1 MRSLLALASGAEGTT
16 AGLLALAASA
26 VAVALPV
33 LLAAVLLRRLR
44 LGSSRRAAED
54 PTTPRVILVTG
65 ASSGLGALLLD
76 ALRAAFPDA
85 VVYGTSR
92 GGWPIPSD
100 PETSVEP
107 SDRPLGV
114 PFPSDDD
121 AADPDDPSKEHA
133 AAKEKPRSHHHHH
146 AIPPLLAL
154 DVTSE
159 ASVSALF
166 AAIRRRHGTLDCLV
180 NNAGAV
186 IATHASRTS
195 DADASS
201 QMETNF
207 LGPVRVVRHAC
218 AAMKES
224 LSKRILIVGSIGGR
238 VGLPFQSMYS
248 ASKAAVMVY
257 ADALRTETKS
267 DGFRVTLV
275 EPGDMR
281 PGMVNAAKAA
291 GFDDDPIAKR
301 ATDIMRA
308 EEARGTEMRVAA
320 MAIVR
325 AARQNAPPGRVLV
338 GQDAWEVE
346 MLTRLVPHWAREYL
360 LASHYRVPPRDNAWI
375 RI

>member
-1 MRSLLALASGAEGTT
+1 
-16 AGLLALAASA
+16 
-26 VAVALPV
+26 
-33 LLAAVLLRRLR
+33 
-44 LGSSRRAAED
+44 
-54 PTTPRVILVTG
+54 
-65 ASSGLGALLLD
+65 
-76 ALRAAFPDA
+76 
-85 VVYGTSR
+85 
-92 GGWPIPSD
+92 
-100 PETSVEP
+100 
-107 SDRPLGV
+107 
-114 PFPSDDD
+114 
-121 AADPDDPSKEHA
+121 
-133 AAKEKPRSHHHHH
+133 
-146 AIPPLLAL
+146 
-154 DVTSE
+154 
-159 ASVSALF
+159 
-166 AAIRRRHGTLDCLV
+166 V

-257 ADALRTETKS
+257 ADALRMETKS

-281 PGMVNAAKAA
+281 PGMVNAAKAV

-308 EEARGTEMRVAA
+308 EEAKGTEMRVAA
-320 MAIVR
+320 GAIVR
-325 AARQNAPPGRVLV
+325 AVRSNSPPGRVLV

>member
-1 MRSLLALASGAEGTT
+1 
-16 AGLLALAASA
+16 
-26 VAVALPV
+26 
-33 LLAAVLLRRLR
+33 
-44 LGSSRRAAED
+44 
-54 PTTPRVILVTG
+54 
-65 ASSGLGALLLD
+65 
-76 ALRAAFPDA
+76 
-85 VVYGTSR
+85 
-92 GGWPIPSD
+92 
-100 PETSVEP
+100 
-107 SDRPLGV
+107 
-114 PFPSDDD
+114 
-121 AADPDDPSKEHA
+121 
-133 AAKEKPRSHHHHH
+133 
-146 AIPPLLAL
+146 
-154 DVTSE
+154 
-159 ASVSALF
+159 
-166 AAIRRRHGTLDCLV
+166 V

-308 EEARGTEMRVAA
+308 EEAKGTEMRVAA

-325 AARQNAPPGRVLV
+325 AVRSNAPPGRVLV